1 MIVVFQGRCDRGHG
15 YSCSCF
21 ELLVCWSARA
31 RMSQSVVRS
40 AQPVS
45 LASGACSG
53 TCRVCCSGRCRQIV
67 TLSLRVLFS
76 GHGQHAEYTVLH
88 NLSLFG
94 ASEHYKRQL
103 LACVTGW
110 GGRCSHERPVVVQ
123 QRVHGDALANI
134 RLQKLPPKSVTCVG
148 NSLGAEFHGC
158 QKVVNLVCSSKV
170 RHRGEKSHLHGP
182 HTPAGPHCFRSGC
195 AEPRGFKLFAYFQ
208 TFAWPISLNYWTSS
222 LMSQCIMGFARS
234 ATNSK
239 IES

>member
-1 MIVVFQGRCDRGHG
+1 MFPTRGRGLFVWFVWYFRDDAIVATGTAVRA
-15 YSCSCF
+15 SN
-21 ELLVCWSARA
+21 CWSARA

-53 TCRVCCSGRCRQIV
+53 TCRVCCSGRRRQIV

-94 ASEHYKRQL
+94 ASEHYKGQL
-103 LACVTGW
+103 LACVKGW
-110 GGRCSHERPVVVQ
+110 GGGVVTRPVVVQ
-123 QRVHGDALANI
+123 QRVHRDALANI

-148 NSLGAEFHGC
+148 NSLVAEFHGC

-170 RHRGEKSHLHGP
+170 RHRGEKSHLQGP
-182 HTPAGPHCFRSGC
+182 RTGAGNHRFSRAPPTNAGP
-195 AEPRGFKLFAYFQ
+195 
-208 TFAWPISLNYWTSS
+208 
-222 LMSQCIMGFARS
+222 
-234 ATNSK
+234 
-239 IES
+239 